1 MGCFTNNKFIYI
13 LFFSGFSE
21 GAISKLMLPQDL
33 KILTAVLSMAGV
45 SLFRTASA
53 SWWIKTKLSFELE
66 NVNRNRMKGG
76 ERANLLRWKCV
87 TFEMLGY
94 VDVTAGMAC
103 FGGADGQSISR
114 TLYVIEVV

>member
-1 MGCFTNNKFIYI
+1 
-13 LFFSGFSE
+13 
-21 GAISKLMLPQDL
+21 
-33 KILTAVLSMAGV
+33 
-45 SLFRTASA
+45 
-53 SWWIKTKLSFELE
+53 
-66 NVNRNRMKGG
+66 MKWVK
-76 ERANLLRWKCV
+76 RANLLKCV